1 MVSISLFHW
10 LETKV
15 ARSNM
20 EGFPFL
26 HHLTHLQLYQRLIIL
41 HVVVKQIKKTFF
53 PNWWWNQLINLMLVI
68 CRVSSG
74 GHWRNRFQ
82 FVKLKTFFLLLQ
94 LKNQTLILTIKVI
107 TRPSLPRWMWPLRLS
122 HDQLDQWVRQIYNWT
137 VNSITGDQ
145 M

>member
-15 ARSNM
+15 EKSNM

-53 PNWWWNQLINLMLVI
+53 PIKLMMKPIDKFDVCNL
-68 CRVSSG
+68 
-74 GHWRNRFQ
+74 
-82 FVKLKTFFLLLQ
+82 
-94 LKNQTLILTIKVI
+94 
-107 TRPSLPRWMWPLRLS
+107 
-122 HDQLDQWVRQIYNWT
+122 
-137 VNSITGDQ
+137 
-145 M
+145 